1 MVTSLLFCGAT
12 HYDVYAPCHV
22 SSVCA
27 RALIAPIVSA
37 HVKCNYHEETD
48 DLPAM
53 STPPL
58 PPFHIFNQ
66 SLNAMSTHASPSPL
80 YVLHHFASFYATCY
94 SRVNTPSPYIYCH
107 LYWTHILLCRVLCSA
122 LPCNILYCTGFSCAV
137 FWCIV
142 IQRYVLYQYVPV
154 QAVPITRCV
163 YYTTTL
169 PHALPSNE

>member
-12 HYDVYAPCHV
+12 HYDVYAPCHF

-37 HVKCNYHEETD
+37 HVKCNDHEETD

-66 SLNAMSTHASPSPL
+66 SLNVMSTHASPSPL
-80 YVLHHFASFYATCY
+80 YVLHHLVSFYTTCY
-94 SRVNTPSPYIYCH
+94 SLVTTPSSPFILSSLLNKHTIMPCAVVYPAVRYTVLH
-107 LYWTHILLCRVLCSA
+107 RFLLCRILVYCNTA
-122 LPCNILYCTGFSCAV
+122 LCAV
-137 FWCIV
+137 SVC
-142 IQRYVLYQYVPV
+142 PC
-154 QAVPITRCV
+154 TRSP
-163 YYTTTL
+163 YY
-169 PHALPSNE
+169 